1 MKKPNRS
8 LLGQSLSC
16 QGFSLLEPLLAS
28 VMLAI
33 VTSGT
38 AMMLMS
44 ANRVSSKADAV
55 DNIEWEINKDLA
67 AIQRLSRRLTCCSG
81 SCMIPDPSTFS
92 YGSTK
97 ACAVNNPDDDRYFF
111 PQLDDPSTANVNEP
125 SAVDTLCGNSNNNTF
140 MAPLEIAIDAKAN
153 PSGVS
158 RTTTIRSDHTLEV
171 AYTETTTNQVRRVAL
186 IVPPMAF
193 WCP

>member
-1 MKKPNRS
+1 MAKSNMTLERRF
-8 LLGQSLSC
+8 LSS

-28 VMLAI
+28 VILAI

-44 ANRVSSKADAV
+44 ANRVSTKADAV
-55 DNIEWEINKDLA
+55 DNIEWNINSDLA
-67 AIQRLSRRLTCCSG
+67 VIQRLSRRFTCCSG
-81 SCMIPDPSTFS
+81 SCLVQIPTS

-111 PQLDDPSTANVNEP
+111 PQLDDPSTATINEP
-125 SAVDTLCGNSNNNTF
+125 SAIDSLCEDSNNTTF
-140 MAPLEIAIDAKAN
+140 MTPLETAIDSTAI
-153 PSGVS
+153 PSGLT
-158 RTTTIRSDHTLEV
+158 RTTTIKADHTLEISY
-171 AYTETTTNQVRRVAL
+171 ADTTSQQVRRVAL

>member
-1 MKKPNRS
+1 MARS
-8 LLGQSLSC
+8 FLSRPRQQFSG

-28 VMLAI
+28 VILAI

-44 ANRVSSKADAV
+44 ANRLSTKADAV
-55 DNIEWEINKDLA
+55 DNIEWNINADLV
-67 AIQRLSRRLTCCSG
+67 AIQRLSRRFTCCSG
-81 SCMIPDPSTFS
+81 SCVVQIPTS

-97 ACAVNNPDDDRYFF
+97 SCAVNNPDDDRYFF
-111 PQLDDPSTANVNEP
+111 PQLDDPSTTTINEP
-125 SAVDTLCGNSNNNTF
+125 SAVDNLCSEANNTTF
-140 MAPLEIAIDAKAN
+140 MTPLETAIDN
-153 PSGVS
+153 MTNRSGVT
-158 RTTTIRSDHTLEV
+158 RTTTIKTDHTLEI
-171 AYTETTTNQVRRVAL
+171 AYSDTSSQQVRRVAL

>member
-1 MKKPNRS
+1 MAKSNMTLERRF
-8 LLGQSLSC
+8 LSS

-28 VMLAI
+28 VILAI

-44 ANRVSSKADAV
+44 ANRVSTKADVV
-55 DNIEWEINKDLA
+55 DNIEWNINSDLA
-67 AIQRLSRRLTCCSG
+67 VIQRLSRRFTCCSG
-81 SCMIPDPSTFS
+81 SCLVQIPTS

-111 PQLDDPSTANVNEP
+111 PQLDDPSTANINEP
-125 SAVDTLCGNSNNNTF
+125 SAIDSLCEDSNNTTF
-140 MAPLEIAIDAKAN
+140 MTPLETAIDSTAS
-153 PSGVS
+153 PSGLT
-158 RTTTIRSDHTLEV
+158 RTTTIKADHTLEISY
-171 AYTETTTNQVRRVAL
+171 ADTTSQQVRRVAL

>member
-1 MKKPNRS
+1 MAKSNMTLERRF
-8 LLGQSLSC
+8 LSS

-28 VMLAI
+28 VILAI

-44 ANRVSSKADAV
+44 ANRVSTKADVV
-55 DNIEWEINKDLA
+55 DNIEWNINSDLA
-67 AIQRLSRRLTCCSG
+67 VIQRLSRRFTCCSG
-81 SCMIPDPSTFS
+81 SCLVQIPTS

-111 PQLDDPSTANVNEP
+111 PQLDDPSTANINEP
-125 SAVDTLCGNSNNNTF
+125 SAIDSLCEDSNNTTF
-140 MAPLEIAIDAKAN
+140 MTPLETAIDSTAI
-153 PSGVS
+153 PSGLT
-158 RTTTIRSDHTLEV
+158 RTTTIKADHTLEISY
-171 AYTETTTNQVRRVAL
+171 ADTTSQQVRRVAL